1 MHSTAPHRVINP
13 WLIAMVVMLA
23 TFMEVLDT
31 SVANVALP
39 HIAGNLS
46 ATVDETTWVLTS
58 YLVANAIVLPMGG
71 YLSSLIGRKRFY
83 MICVTIFTG
92 SSLLCGL
99 APSLPWL
106 ICFRI
111 LQGLGGGAL
120 QPTSQA
126 ILIETFPGEG
136 RAAAS
141 ALYGMGVMFA
151 PVLGPVLG
159 GWITDNYS
167 WHWIFLINIP
177 VGILSLVLTWR
188 MVFDPPTLKRVSV
201 RDGFRV
207 DYLGMGIITL
217 GLAGLEIFLDEG
229 QRRDWFA
236 SGLITV
242 SAVVAVV
249 GLAGAVLYLLKKDH
263 PIIDLRL
270 LKDRNFAVATFMM
283 FILGFVL
290 YGSLALLPIFLQ
302 TLLGYTASLSG
313 RILSPGGLVILMM
326 MPVVASLMRK
336 VDARLLIACGFVFCG
351 LGLFWMARFNL
362 QVDFPTAVS
371 ARLVQSFGLA
381 FLFVPMN
388 VIAFQNV
395 APGRTT
401 YASGIL
407 NLVRNVGGS
416 TGIALVSTILARR
429 SQVHQANLVANL
441 HPASL
446 PYQRFMTGITQL
458 LVSRGVSVAD
468 AVRKAQGLAYGS
480 LQRQAAMMAFADTF
494 WVMAVLCFLFLPLI
508 LLMHKARLIK

>member
-1 MHSTAPHRVINP
+1 
-13 WLIAMVVMLA
+13 
-23 TFMEVLDT
+23 
-31 SVANVALP
+31 
-39 HIAGNLS
+39 
-46 ATVDETTWVLTS
+46 
-58 YLVANAIVLPMGG
+58 
-71 YLSSLIGRKRFY
+71 
-83 MICVTIFTG
+83 
-92 SSLLCGL
+92 
-99 APSLPWL
+99 
-106 ICFRI
+106 
-111 LQGLGGGAL
+111 
-120 QPTSQA
+120 
-126 ILIETFPGEG
+126 
-136 RAAAS
+136 
-141 ALYGMGVMFA
+141 
-151 PVLGPVLG
+151 
-159 GWITDNYS
+159 
-167 WHWIFLINIP
+167 
-177 VGILSLVLTWR
+177 
-188 MVFDPPTLKRVSV
+188 
-201 RDGFRV
+201 
-207 DYLGMGIITL
+207 
-217 GLAGLEIFLDEG
+217 
-229 QRRDWFA
+229 
-236 SGLITV
+236 
-242 SAVVAVV
+242 
-249 GLAGAVLYLLKKDH
+249 
-263 PIIDLRL
+263 
-270 LKDRNFAVATFMM
+270 
-283 FILGFVL
+283 
-290 YGSLALLPIFLQ
+290 
-302 TLLGYTASLSG
+302 
-313 RILSPGGLVILMM
+313 
-326 MPVVASLMRK
+326 VASLMRK